1 MPPFV
6 SEELISELLSSD
18 NYLKAK
24 RPQIIQYF
32 RENTDADA
40 RSAYIKSI
48 YNDDYS
54 ELLVLDKQRIGYK
67 KLEHGLCMWE
77 GSYLSRTS
85 ESVFSWDAVQE
96 YIAGLIDRNLYFPTQ
111 PLPTLK
117 GVAEQ
122 MSLFDMGSFE
132 MPEAE
137 AMPAPRKPAFTVS
150 QQVID
155 EVLASGGN
163 DSESRLRICAYFK
176 KNHRLG
182 ETAAFL
188 QKEFGSDGKGF
199 YIGAERITAR
209 YEPQGIRIA
218 QGRTAIHARESI
230 VVTWEQAAERI
241 RTLLNAGQ
249 YMPQEELDRVDEWER
264 HDIAKRIWNLYRDE
278 FGNIPDERKSISI
291 NYPYPDDVEL
301 IASGLTNHS
310 TVRIIADNI
319 RDLIPL

>member
-1 MPPFV
+1 MQLNTEQGGDEAETSLPPFI

-199 YIGAERITAR
+199 YHSAVRAAGHPHCPGQNSHSRKRKHCCDLGTGGGAYSDATECRTVYA
-209 YEPQGIRIA
+209 P
-218 QGRTAIHARESI
+218 GRTRPRGRMGA
-230 VVTWEQAAERI
+230 
-241 RTLLNAGQ
+241 
-249 YMPQEELDRVDEWER
+249 P
-264 HDIAKRIWNLYRDE
+264 
-278 FGNIPDERKSISI
+278 
-291 NYPYPDDVEL
+291 
-301 IASGLTNHS
+301 
-310 TVRIIADNI
+310 
-319 RDLIPL
+319 